1 MRNLTVKISDEV
13 YQAARLYSARNKTS
27 IATVFAEFLGILQNA
42 DRIAPIFLQE
52 ESPELYREI
61 LKNHPACPDRLPY
74 VIWQSVLAVREF
86 IRASQSSS
94 ETEGTEA

>member
-27 IATVFAEFLGILQNA
+27 IASVFAEFIGVLQNA

-52 ESPELYREI
+52 ESPELYREM
-61 LKNHPACPDRLPY
+61 LKNYPTYPDRLPY
-74 VIWQSVLAVREF
+74 VIWQSILAVREF
-86 IRASQSSS
+86 IRVTKSSS